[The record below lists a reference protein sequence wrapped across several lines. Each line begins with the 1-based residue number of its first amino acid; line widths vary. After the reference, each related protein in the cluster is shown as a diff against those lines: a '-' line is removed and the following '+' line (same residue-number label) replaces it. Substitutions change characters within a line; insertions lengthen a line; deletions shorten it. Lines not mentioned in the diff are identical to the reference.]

1 MDSLRMLFLPYL
13 EIASRLGIAAGLG
26 ALVGL
31 EREARGHPA
40 GFRTLIIISM
50 SSALIMILSIK
61 ISGGADYTDP
71 GRIAAQVISGMGF
84 LGAGVI
90 MRTGLTVRGL
100 TTAAMMWGV
109 TAIGLCVGAGYSLEA
124 MMATSVILVVQYIL
138 PPIERVLLRS
148 HSKQVLYLHAN
159 PRAGLVDDLTKAL
172 SKHGQS
178 VEKLKVKH
186 YSADEWRMK
195 VTVRATS
202 AAARIDPAALLLDV
216 DGVQIVSRENIPI
229 DDDEEYA
236 DKSQKQSKSD

>member
-1 MDSLRMLFLPYL
+1 MFFLPYL
-13 EIASRLGIAAGLG
+13 EIATRLGIAAGLG
-26 ALVGL
+26 AAVGL

-50 SSALIMILSIK
+50 SSALIMILSLK
-61 ISGGADYTDP
+61 ISGGEAYTDP

-109 TAIGLCVGAGYSLEA
+109 TAIGLCVGAGYTLEG
-124 MMATSVILVVQYIL
+124 MMATLVILIVQYVL

-148 HSKQVLYLHAN
+148 HAKQVLYLHAI
-159 PRAGLVDDLTKAL
+159 PRSGLVDDLTKAL
-172 SKHGQS
+172 TKHGQR

-186 YSADEWRMK
+186 YSLEEWRMK
-195 VTVRATS
+195 VTVRTTS

-216 DGVQIVSRENIPI
+216 QGVQIVSRENIPI
-229 DDDEEYA
+229 DDDDDYA
-236 DKSQKQSKSD
+236 DKKHNRRKGDRQSLT